1 MDVSVSRKTKLS
13 YGESKGLLA
22 GCPRGP
28 GLGRTRRRRL
38 APFYMAQDG
47 AKSAFG
53 FMEPSTEARTRT
65 ETWVCKN
72 LHGRGGTHV
81 RLTSRAV
88 FVPFHSACSPAA
100 DALHAS
106 TFYGLCCEVAGRS
119 KQAQSCAVR
128 GRAISQA
135 ERRTPP
141 RHRRRRAPRRCEPP
155 SVGQT
160 RTAPHQRRS
169 VQQDVVR
176 RAVWSSSRGARL
188 ADGRR
193 RGAVRCALLPSRWA
207 TGAG

>member
-1 MDVSVSRKTKLS
+1 MDLALGALEGADLHHLIWPKTELN
-13 YGESKGLLA
+13 
-22 GCPRGP
+22 PRLGSWNPPPRREHERRP
-28 GLGRTRRRRL
+28 G
-38 APFYMAQDG
+38 
-47 AKSAFG
+47 
-53 FMEPSTEARTRT
+53 
-65 ETWVCKN
+65 VCKK

-100 DALHAS
+100 DARHAS

-141 RHRRRRAPRRCEPP
+141 WHRRRRARRRCEPP